1 MVETSIF
8 QELRESGLDREVAVL
23 REKVV
28 KDELA
33 WLMIQAVFSRRVRGF
48 PDRFIDLLDPI
59 RRIFEIRRE
68 SFFNIEVRGNTLKG
82 IGQVLDSL
90 TDEQQSLLEEG
101 IVPIITY
108 TFNVS
113 THTALQRGGRR
124 HH

>member
-1 MVETSIF
+1 MVETNIF
-8 QELRESGLDREVAVL
+8 QELKESGLDREIAVL
-23 REKVV
+23 RERGVN
-28 KDELA
+28 DELA
-33 WLMIQAVFSRRVRGF
+33 WLMIQAVLSRRVGGF

-59 RRIFEIRRE
+59 RRIFEIRKEAFFSIEIRGKTLE
-68 SFFNIEVRGNTLKG
+68 S